1 MKKTILSS
9 NSSLRTALWT
19 AVVVAIIGV
28 SACSTETEEAD
39 IDSGE
44 VVVDQSDDTTEL
56 ADNDPSETD
65 SAGVDEPVTDSAE
78 NTNSDK
84 TAADGLQ

>member
-1 MKKTILSS
+1 MKKTILNS

-19 AVVVAIIGV
+19 AVVVALMGV

-56 ADNDPSETD
+56 ADNDISETD
-65 SAGVDEPVTDSAE
+65 SAGADEPVTDSAE
-78 NTNSDK
+78 NTNADK